1 MRGWKVAAREPL
13 DPLTQLRLTSKLA
26 SLRNPLP
33 TGEGTLRLRENRLD
47 AAPMSKDKSAKIP
60 TPQAVRGTQDM
71 LGDFADR
78 FAHVVDTFER
88 VRRLYGYKRIEVPV
102 IEPTAVFARSLG
114 ETTDVVSKE
123 MYSFDDRGGESI
135 TLRPEFTAGIARAYI
150 TNGWQQF
157 APLKVATHGPLFR
170 YERPQKGRYRQFHQ
184 LDAEVLGSDSPL
196 ADAELLVFADQLLK
210 ELGISEGVTLTLNT
224 LGDAASRDA
233 WRAALVEHFEAH
245 RGDLS
250 EDSLARLDKNPLRIL
265 DSKDPKDRPIA
276 DSAPD
281 IDAFLTGEARDFFG
295 AVTSGLDAAG
305 VAWVRNARLVR
316 GLDYYRHTA
325 FEFVTDRLGAQ
336 GTVLGGGR
344 YDGLIEALGGPPT
357 AAVGWAAG
365 IERLAM
371 LLADDAFSPRL
382 EVAVAAENSL
392 RENEAA
398 AAVALFRRMGLSA
411 ELFASG
417 SPRKRYDKARKAE
430 PGILISMDVRDGKN
444 AQNWLVTDPAPARER
459 EAYEAF
465 SRRWELSDS
474 KDD

>member
-1 MRGWKVAAREPL
+1 
-13 DPLTQLRLTSKLA
+13 
-26 SLRNPLP
+26 
-33 TGEGTLRLRENRLD
+33 
-47 AAPMSKDKSAKIP
+47 MSKDKSAKIP
-60 TPQAVRGTQDM
+60 TPQPVRGTQDM

-78 FAHVVDTFER
+78 FAYVVDTFER
-88 VRRLYGYKRIEVPV
+88 VRRLYGFKRIEVPV

-123 MYSFDDRGGESI
+123 MYSFEDRGGESI
-135 TLRPEFTAGIARAYI
+135 TLRPEFTAGIARAYV

-210 ELGISEGVTLTLNT
+210 ELGVAEGVTLTLNT
-224 LGDAASRDA
+224 LGDAESRDA

-245 RGDLS
+245 RGELS

-281 IDAFLTGEARDFFG
+281 IDAFLTGEAQDFFG
-295 AVTSGLDAAG
+295 AVTAGLDAAG
-305 VAWVRNARLVR
+305 VAWERNARLVR

-344 YDGLIEALGGPPT
+344 YDGLIENLGGPATP
-357 AAVGWAAG
+357 AVGWAAG

-371 LLADDAFSPRL
+371 LLADDIIDNRL
-382 EVAVAAENSL
+382 DAVIAVEDDGQLTVAMKALAAL
-392 RENEAA
+392 RTGGFATEI
-398 AAVALFRRMGLSA
+398 V
-411 ELFASG
+411 ASG
-417 SPRKRYDKARKAE
+417 SPRKRFDKAAKIPAHALVSV
-430 PGILISMDVRDGKN
+430 GTRDGALHINVRGDSDRAKQ
-444 AQNWLVTDPAPARER
+444 A
-459 EAYEAF
+459 EAVIRA
-465 SRRWELSDS
+465 L
-474 KDD
+474 

>member
-1 MRGWKVAAREPL
+1 
-13 DPLTQLRLTSKLA
+13 
-26 SLRNPLP
+26 
-33 TGEGTLRLRENRLD
+33 
-47 AAPMSKDKSAKIP
+47 MSKDKNARIP
-60 TPQAVRGTQDM
+60 TPQPVRGTQDM

-78 FAHVVDTFER
+78 FAHVVATFER
-88 VRRLYGYKRIEVPV
+88 VRRLYGFKRVEVPV

-123 MYSFDDRGGESI
+123 MYSFEDRGGESI
-135 TLRPEFTAGIARAYI
+135 TLRPEFTAGIARAYV
-150 TNGWQQF
+150 TGGWQQF

-196 ADAELLVFADQLLK
+196 ADTELLVFADQLLK

-224 LGDAASRDA
+224 LGDAESRDA
-233 WRAALVEHFEAH
+233 WRAALVDHFEAH

-265 DSKDPKDRPIA
+265 DSKDPRDRPIA

-281 IDAFLTGEARDFFG
+281 IDAFLTGEAQDFFG
-295 AVTSGLDAAG
+295 AVTAGLDAAG
-305 VAWVRNARLVR
+305 VAWQRNARLVR

-344 YDGLIEALGGPPT
+344 YDGLIENLGGPATP
-357 AAVGWAAG
+357 AVGWAAG

-371 LLADDAFSPRL
+371 LVELRDARGLQVVVIPEKGELNSEAHRVANVLRAAGISATADYTGKLKKRQERA
-382 EVAVAAENSL
+382 N
-392 RENEAA
+392 REGAQSILYVDFE
-398 AAVALFRRMGLSA
+398 
-411 ELFASG
+411 
-417 SPRKRYDKARKAE
+417 RKAKLWSTSSDRSTQSLF
-430 PGILISMDVRDGKN
+430 GQI
-444 AQNWLVTDPAPARER
+444 TDA
-459 EAYEAF
+459 
-465 SRRWELSDS
+465 L
-474 KDD
+474 KDDYPKIAVGNLVGLIQSEDK